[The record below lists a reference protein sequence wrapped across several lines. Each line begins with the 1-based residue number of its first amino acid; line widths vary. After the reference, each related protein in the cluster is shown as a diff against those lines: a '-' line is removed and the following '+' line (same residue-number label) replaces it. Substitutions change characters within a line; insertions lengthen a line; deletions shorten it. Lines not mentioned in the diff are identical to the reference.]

1 MLVVS
6 VEIIDVGYLVVF
18 LLYCQCLLRVYGL
31 ELGKLIDRLL
41 LVTYLLVKLRL
52 ELLVLRLCLSQ
63 LLVF

>member
-1 MLVVS
+1 MLIVS
-6 VEIIDVGYLVVF
+6 VEIIDVGYLVVL
-18 LLYCQCLLRVYGL
+18 LLYRQCLLRVYGL